1 LILARE
7 SMPSVSRDKPQLLSR
22 LESKKHNLLVRSE
35 VLRLIRAFF
44 HTKGFVE
51 IETPLLLSTVAPE
64 EHIEPFAVEGRYL
77 AASPE
82 LQMKQLVS
90 AGWDK
95 LFQIAHSFRKGEK
108 GRLHNPEFIILEW
121 YRLAKDLEELMEDM
135 EQLFLFVAKGLGRK
149 AEISFGRVK
158 VDLSPPWERVS
169 VTDAFLQFA
178 GWDPV
183 AEFDQARFDVDL
195 VTKIEPRLGFEK
207 PIFLHSYP
215 AAAASLAALCPDRP
229 ETAMRVELYVAGLE
243 LANGFFELRD
253 PAEQRERFEK
263 ARERIRES
271 GRIPPPLSE
280 EFISCLEHMPPCAGA
295 ALGVDRMVMLFCNAS
310 SMNEVMAFDW
320 EEC

>member
-1 LILARE
+1 
-7 SMPSVSRDKPQLLSR
+7 MSVSRNKPQLLSR

-90 AGWDK
+90 SGWSK
-95 LFQIAHSFRKGEK
+95 LFQITRSFRKREK
-108 GRLHNPEFIILEW
+108 GRLHNPEFTILEW
-121 YRLAKDLEELMEDM
+121 YRPAKGLEELMGDM
-135 EQLFLFVAKGLGRK
+135 EQLFLFVASGLGRS
-149 AEISFGRVK
+149 EGISFGGGR
-158 VDLSPPWERVS
+158 VDLSPPWGRVS
-169 VTDAFLQFA
+169 VTDAFLRLA

-183 AEFDQARFDVDL
+183 TEFDQIRFDMDL
-195 VTKIEPRLGFEK
+195 VTKVEPRLGFEK
-207 PIFLHSYP
+207 PVFLHSYP
-215 AAAASLAALCPDRP
+215 AAVGSLAALCPDRP
-229 ETAMRVELYVAGLE
+229 ETAMRVELYIAGLE

-253 PAEQRERFEK
+253 PVEQRERFEE
-263 ARERIRES
+263 ARQRIRES
-271 GRIPPPLSE
+271 GRIPPPLPE
-280 EFISCLEHMPPCAGA
+280 EFLSCLGHMPPCAGA

-310 SMNEVMAFDW
+310 SMSEVVAFDW